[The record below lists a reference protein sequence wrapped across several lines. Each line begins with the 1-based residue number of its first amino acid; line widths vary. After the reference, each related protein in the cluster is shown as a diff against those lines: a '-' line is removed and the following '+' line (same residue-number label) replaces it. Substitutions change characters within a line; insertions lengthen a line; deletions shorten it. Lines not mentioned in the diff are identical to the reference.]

1 MELVNNPENHPL
13 PKPVEVLISPGQK
26 DLVQI
31 FLKVILPLSFERVIL
46 TISACTIN
54 LTEV

>member
-13 PKPVEVLISPGQK
+13 PKPVEVLVSPGQK

-54 LTEV
+54 FTEV